1 MEIVRGMKVV
11 PHIPLVLSKIV
22 IYIQTS
28 CALTLSYPAVGEG
41 KLQARA
47 VPITLEGE
55 GGRIQVI
62 APPYACSAKHRPTTA
77 AGYDRVHRALHYRS
91 HRGRSSSM
99 REHIAD
105 THAP

>member
-1 MEIVRGMKVV
+1 MEIVRGGVRVV

-47 VPITLEGE
+47 MPITLESKD
-55 GGRIQVI
+55 RHSQVI
-62 APPYACSAKHRPTTA
+62 APPYACSAKHRPTTV
-77 AGYDRVHRALHYRS
+77 AGYDRAS
-91 HRGRSSSM
+91 
-99 REHIAD
+99 
-105 THAP
+105 

>member
-28 CALTLSYPAVGEG
+28 CALMLSYPAVGEG

-55 GGRIQVI
+55 DGRIQVI
-62 APPYACSAKHRPTTA
+62 APPYACSAKHRPTTV
-77 AGYDRVHRALHYRS
+77 AGYDRAHRALHL
-91 HRGRSSSM
+91 
-99 REHIAD
+99 
-105 THAP
+105 